1 MLSPL
6 SFVLCPLSDCPL
18 HSLEEAR
25 PASPPARESKSKIS
39 PEHQKAIGDAYAA
52 AYSEVHHVAYV
63 FGGARDFNGLKT
75 VLNRLGYAKT
85 PDAAVATVRERIG
98 LALNLDRA
106 ARKLDY
112 PDKFDLFPETLGL
125 FCSSQRFNRLTLQQI
140 ATVKTRVEAIAEAKR
155 NKARATGEPV
165 PTRRSPQIV
174 EKFK

>member
-1 MLSPL
+1 
-6 SFVLCPLSDCPL
+6 
-18 HSLEEAR
+18 
-25 PASPPARESKSKIS
+25 
-39 PEHQKAIGDAYAA
+39 
-52 AYSEVHHVAYV
+52 
-63 FGGARDFNGLKT
+63 
-75 VLNRLGYAKT
+75 
-85 PDAAVATVRERIG
+85 VATVRERIG

-165 PTRRSPQIV
+165 PTRRSPQSV